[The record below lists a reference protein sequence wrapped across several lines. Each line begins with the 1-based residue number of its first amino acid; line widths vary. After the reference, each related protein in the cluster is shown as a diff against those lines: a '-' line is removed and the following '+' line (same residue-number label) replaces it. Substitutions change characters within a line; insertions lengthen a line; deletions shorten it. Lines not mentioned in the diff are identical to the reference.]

1 VVPVKSL
8 GKRNVL
14 GVLVD
19 AVDYEYV
26 VNAVMSAAGEGRS
39 LAVSALA
46 VHGVMTGVTDVEHR
60 YRLNALDIV
69 TPDGQPIRWALNR
82 LYGTQLQDRVYG
94 PHIAEMVCGE
104 AAQRGFSVYF
114 YGTTPEILD
123 RLAGAC
129 RRRFPGLVIAGVEA
143 SKFRRT
149 TREEKREIV
158 ERIRSS
164 GARITF
170 VGLGCPRQEIF
181 AHEYRDALGMPVIAV
196 GAAFDYLAGIRAEPP
211 LLVQRMGLQWL
222 HRLLQEPRRLWRRYL
237 VLNPLYV
244 MLLMFQGLRL
254 WRPDP
259 SNVRVPQ
266 RELMWG

>member
-26 VNAVMSAAGEGRS
+26 VDEVLSAAEEGRS

-46 VHGVMTGVTDVEHR
+46 VHGVMTGVMDVEHR
-60 YRLNALDIV
+60 FRLNVLDIV

-104 AAQRGFSVYF
+104 AARRGFSVYF

-123 RLAGAC
+123 RIAGAC
-129 RRRFPGLVIAGVEA
+129 RRRFPGLVIAGIEA

-149 TREEKREIV
+149 TPEEKREIV

-164 GARITF
+164 GAQITF

-181 AHEYRDALGMPVIAV
+181 AHEYRDSLGMPVIAV
-196 GAAFDYLAGIRAEPP
+196 GAAFDYLAGVRAEPP
-211 LLVQRMGLQWL
+211 PLVQRMGLQWL

>member
-1 VVPVKSL
+1 VKSL

-14 GVLVD
+14 GILVD

-26 VNAVMSAAGEGRS
+26 VSAVILAAEERRS
-39 LAVSALA
+39 LAVSAVA
-46 VHGVMTGVTDVEHR
+46 VHGVMTGVMDVEHR

-69 TPDGQPIRWALNR
+69 TPDGQPVRWALNR

-94 PHIAEMVCGE
+94 PHIAETVCRE

-114 YGTTPEILD
+114 YGSTPEILD

-129 RRRFPGLVIAGVEA
+129 RRRFPGLVIAGMEG

-149 TREEKREIV
+149 TPEEKGKII

-164 GARITF
+164 GAQITF

-181 AHEYRDALGMPVIAV
+181 AYEYRDDLRMPVIAV
-196 GAAFDYLAGIRAEPP
+196 GAAFDYLAGIRPEPP
-211 LLVQRMGLQWL
+211 SLVQRMGLQWL
-222 HRLLQEPRRLWRRYL
+222 HRLLQEPHRLWKRYL
-237 VLNPLYV
+237 VLNPLFV
-244 MLLMFQGLRL
+244 MLLIFQALRL

-259 SNVRVPQ
+259 SNVRIP
-266 RELMWG
+266 RSELLWG

>member
-1 VVPVKSL
+1 MKSL

-26 VNAVMSAAGEGRS
+26 VNGVMLAAEEGRS

-46 VHGVMTGVTDVEHR
+46 VHGVMTGVMDAEHR

-69 TPDGQPIRWALNR
+69 TPDGQPVRWALNR
-82 LYGTQLQDRVYG
+82 LYSTHLQDRVYG
-94 PHIAEMVCGE
+94 PRMAEMVCGE

-123 RLAGAC
+123 RLAEAC
-129 RRRFPGLVIAGVEA
+129 HRRFPGLVIAGIEA

-149 TREEKREIV
+149 TQEEKREIG

-164 GARITF
+164 GAKITL

-211 LLVQRMGLQWL
+211 FLVQRMGLQWL